1 MEEAPGPG
9 FNPPRRRLLRLRSFL
24 ACCCLLRAVTGKVRN
39 VNFSVLAPGKL
50 IAMRT
55 LRSRAFIKD
64 TVAGTRERC
73 VTLRSRTPR

>member
-9 FNPPRRRLLRLRSFL
+9 FNPPRRRLRLRLRLQSFL

-50 IAMRT
+50 AMRT

-64 TVAGTRERC
+64 TVAG
-73 VTLRSRTPR
+73 SRYPGALCDV